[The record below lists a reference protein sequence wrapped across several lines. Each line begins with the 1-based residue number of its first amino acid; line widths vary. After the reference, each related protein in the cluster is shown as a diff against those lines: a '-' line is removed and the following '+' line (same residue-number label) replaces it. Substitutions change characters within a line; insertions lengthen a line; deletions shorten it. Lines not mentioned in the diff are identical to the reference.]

1 MNIPLFVPDL
11 DLLTEWEATEVRRLF
26 AVTDS
31 DILGFSRSIFCQSAC
46 IGSTFLQQAKLLVTV
61 TRQMI

>member
-26 AVTDS
+26 VS
-31 DILGFSRSIFCQSAC
+31 LILISSGFLAAYFVRARVLEARSCNKRSY
-46 IGSTFLQQAKLLVTV
+46 
-61 TRQMI
+61 